1 VSVILERSKTER
13 NYGIILLPEGLIE
26 FIPEFKYLIAEIN
39 DVLASGTEATESAVL
54 DKLSEA
60 NRAIFS
66 YLPDDIKLQLLLD
79 RDPHGN
85 VQVAK
90 IETEKLL
97 SQTVSISN
105 NFIFTILRLV
115 YIFLSRLTLS

>member
-1 VSVILERSKTER
+1 MNVVLERSKTGR

-26 FIPEFKYLIAEIN
+26 FIPEFKGLISEIN
-39 DVLASGTEATESAVL
+39 DVLASGTHATETAVS

-66 YLPDDIKLQLLLD
+66 YLPEDIKLQLLLD

-97 SQTVSISN
+97 SQTVSIS
-105 NFIFTILRLV
+105 
-115 YIFLSRLTLS
+115 YIY